1 MAQDG
6 RERDIAEAVPVA
18 AGASDAPAQE
28 PLRTRGPGLSAKL
41 LILTALFV
49 MLAEVLIFLPSVA
62 NFRVTWLA
70 DRVLAARLAS
80 LATEYMPDGSLPP
93 NLGQALLNMAQ
104 VKAIAIKRDN
114 RRRIVLE
121 PDGALAIDSTYD
133 IRMAGRGGPFEA
145 FVARLGLI
153 GDALAVYATPQER
166 IIRVIGK
173 PPEDMETGLGPV
185 EFVDIVIPQSLLR
198 KAMVS
203 YGINILLLSVAISLI
218 AAALVYISL
227 NRLLVRPIMGLT
239 RNMLSFSS
247 RPEDASRIIVPSQRS
262 DEIGT
267 AEREL
272 AHMQGQ
278 LAQMLH
284 QKTRLA
290 QLGLAVSK
298 INHDLRNMLAS
309 AQLISDRL
317 TSIPDPTVQRFAPKL
332 IASLDRAIAF
342 CNDTIRFGRA
352 EEAAPR
358 RALIAVATLAQEVG
372 EGLGLPRERI
382 GWRIEVGD
390 DVRIDADRDQL
401 YRVLNNIVRNAAHAI
416 EAYDQPHA
424 EIRFVARR
432 EGRSVAIEI
441 LDTGPGLPARAR
453 ANLFQAF
460 QGGASRGGTGLG
472 LAIAAEIVAAHGGE
486 IRLLDVPKGAAF
498 RIDIPDRD
506 AGR

>member
-6 RERDIAEAVPVA
+6 QERDIAEAMPVA
-18 AGASDAPAQE
+18 AGARGAPADE
-28 PLRTRGPGLSAKL
+28 PLRAHGLGLSAKL

-70 DRVLAARLAS
+70 DRVMAARLAS
-80 LATEYMPDGSLPP
+80 LATESMPDGSVPP
-93 NLGQALLNMAQ
+93 NLRQALLNMAQ
-104 VKAIAIKRDN
+104 VKAVAIKRDN

-121 PDGALAIDSTYD
+121 PDAALEFEDTYD
-133 IRMAGRGGPFEA
+133 IRMANKSGLLDA
-145 FVARLGLI
+145 FTARLGLI
-153 GDALAVYATPQER
+153 GDALAVYMTPRER

-173 PPEDMETGLGPV
+173 PPEEMETGLGPV
-185 EFVDIVIPQSLLR
+185 EFVEIVIPESLLR
-198 KAMVS
+198 TAMVS
-203 YGINILLLSVAISLI
+203 YGINILLLSVVISLI
-218 AAALVYISL
+218 AAALVYVSL
-227 NRLLVRPIMGLT
+227 NRLLVRPIMRLT

-247 RPEDASRIIVPSQRS
+247 RPEDASRIIVPSQRT

-317 TSIPDPTVQRFAPKL
+317 TTIPDPTVQRFAPKL
-332 IASLDRAIAF
+332 IASLDRAITF

-358 RALIAVATLAQEVG
+358 RALLPVGMLAQEVG

-382 GWRIEVGD
+382 GWQIDVAD

-401 YRVLNNIVRNAAHAI
+401 YRVLNNIVRNSVHAI
-416 EAYDQPHA
+416 EAHDQAHA

-441 LDTGPGLPARAR
+441 HDTGPGLPARAR

-472 LAIAAEIVAAHGGE
+472 LAIAAEIVGAHGGE
-486 IRLLDVPKGAAF
+486 IRLLDVPRGAAF

>member
-6 RERDIAEAVPVA
+6 QERDVAEATPTA
-18 AGASDAPAQE
+18 AGAGGAAAPE
-28 PLRTRGPGLSAKL
+28 RKRGLGLSAKL

-62 NFRVTWLA
+62 NFRVGWLA
-70 DRVLAARLAS
+70 DRVMAARLAS
-80 LATEYMPDGSLPP
+80 LATEGMPDGSVPP
-93 NLGQALLNMAQ
+93 NLRQALLNMAQ
-104 VKAIAIKRDN
+104 VQAVAIKRDN

-121 PDGALAIDSTYD
+121 PNAALEIEETYD
-133 IRMAGRGGPFEA
+133 IRMADRGSFLETFG
-145 FVARLGLI
+145 ARLGLI
-153 GDALAVYATPQER
+153 SDALAVYLLPQER
-166 IIRVIGK
+166 MIRIIGK
-173 PPEDMETGLGPV
+173 PPEGLEAGLAPV
-185 EFVDIVIPQSLLR
+185 EFVEIVIPESLLR
-198 KAMVS
+198 KAMVG
-203 YGINILLLSVAISLI
+203 YGINILLLSIAISLI
-218 AAALVYISL
+218 AAALVYLSL
-227 NRLLVRPIMGLT
+227 NQLLVRPIMRIT
-239 RNMLSFSS
+239 ENMLSFSS
-247 RPEDASRIIVPSQRS
+247 RPEDASRIIVPSART

-272 AHMQGQ
+272 AHMQAQ
-278 LAQMLH
+278 LAQTLH

-332 IASLDRAIAF
+332 IASLGRAIAF
-342 CNDTIRFGRA
+342 CNDTVRFGRA

-358 RALIAVATLAQEVG
+358 RAMIPIEALAHDVG
-372 EGLGLPRERI
+372 DGLGLPRERI
-382 GWRIEVGD
+382 AWRIDAAEDLRV
-390 DVRIDADRDQL
+390 DADRDQL
-401 YRVLNNIVRNAAHAI
+401 YRVLNNVVRNAVHAI
-416 EAYDQPHA
+416 EAHDQPHA
-424 EIRFVARR
+424 EILFTARR

-441 LDTGPGLPARAR
+441 QDTGPGLPARAR
-453 ANLFQAF
+453 AKLFQAF

-486 IRLLDVPKGAAF
+486 IRLLDVPRGAAF
-498 RIDIPDRD
+498 RIEIPDRD